1 MTQTP
6 PDPSVQ
12 WSAQLSRLDDV
23 HRGAVVGALRRSAA
37 SGRPASREAVE
48 LLVDYALGA
57 ITSREYAAGIVR
69 SWAVIADEQPDAV
82 IAPAPERASAPETP
96 QTTEGATGREEA
108 VQAYVA
114 GQIDVAEFLR
124 IARS

>member
-1 MTQTP
+1 VTQTP

-12 WSAQLSRLDDV
+12 WSAQLSRLDDL
-23 HRGAVVGALRRSAA
+23 RRRAAVTALRRSAA
-37 SGRPASREAVE
+37 SGWPASREAVE

-69 SWAVIADEQPDAV
+69 TWAVTADEQSGTNGVP
-82 IAPAPERASAPETP
+82 APARATVPTSSGGPIGR
-96 QTTEGATGREEA
+96 EGA
-108 VQAYVA
+108 VHAYVT
-114 GQIDVAEFLR
+114 GLIDVGEFLR